1 MNKKAQTWQKLT
13 RLNEET
19 LEKVIQ
25 SIFEEEFAK
34 QEQII
39 GQLVSANLH
48 ITMEEIRT
56 SKANERLKKGNND
69 LKENLQFT
77 ENVLEDKVK
86 NPENKFEIEKEIKKR

>member
-1 MNKKAQTWQKLT
+1 
-13 RLNEET
+13 
-19 LEKVIQ
+19 
-25 SIFEEEFAK
+25 
-34 QEQII
+34 
-39 GQLVSANLH
+39 
-48 ITMEEIRT
+48 MEEIRT